1 MFDCA
6 GALANSSSGLL
17 WPPGLKPIP
26 GGDIVNG
33 RKSAQIEVLRA
44 PPEPQSGGIFAFLT
58 DPDGNRIS
66 LRQAGS

>member
-1 MFDCA
+1 VA
-6 GALANSSSGLL
+6 SA
-17 WPPGLKPIP
+17 GLKPIP